1 MNSLERLSLKLSD
14 SLTKDLDYDEEKR
27 EVITYAIET
36 VLLTILGTSMLLLFA
51 FLLNVLK
58 PALIAGI
65 SGMFLRRVSGGFHF
79 NTPFKCLFF
88 GATVYT
94 LLGLASQKVVE
105 LNLVGTPVLWM
116 VLGISFV
123 LVSILAPVDSP
134 SKPIHSN
141 TLKKK
146 LKIASM
152 AMIILAFLIITFS
165 PDQLLNL
172 SMCLG
177 ILYQSLTLLP
187 VFNQW
192 GGE

>member
-1 MNSLERLSLKLSD
+1 MNSLEKLSLKLTN

-36 VLLTILGTSMLLLFA
+36 TLLNILGISLLILFA

-65 SGMFLRRVSGGFHF
+65 SGMILRRVSGGFHF
-79 NTPFKCLFF
+79 NTPLKCLFF
-88 GATVYT
+88 GAIVYT
-94 LLGLASQKVVE
+94 LLGIATQKIFE
-105 LNLVGTPVLWM
+105 LSLVGTPVLWIA
-116 VLGISFV
+116 LGISFI

-134 SKPIHSN
+134 SKPIHSR
-141 TLKKK
+141 TLRKK
-146 LKIASM
+146 LKIASIGL
-152 AMIILAFLIITFS
+152 IILACLIIIFS
-165 PDQLLNL
+165 PDQVLSI

-187 VFNQW
+187 LFNQW

>member
-1 MNSLERLSLKLSD
+1 MNSLEKMSLKLTY

-27 EVITYAIET
+27 EIITYAIET
-36 VLLTILGTSMLLLFA
+36 ILLTILGSSLLLLFA

-58 PALIAGI
+58 PAIIAGV

-94 LLGLASQKVVE
+94 LLGLASQKIVE
-105 LNLVGTPVLWM
+105 LSSFGAPILWI
-116 VLGISFV
+116 VLGIAFI
-123 LVSILAPVDSP
+123 LISILAPVDSP

-141 TLKKK
+141 VLKRN

-152 AMIILAFLIITFS
+152 GLILLAFLIIILS
-165 PDQLLNL
+165 PDQLLNV

-177 ILYQSLTLLP
+177 VLYQSLTLLP